1 MGRIN
6 RLLTWDTETTGLSP
20 ATDQV
25 IQVAGMAVDKDLNYI
40 KGDQIVLD
48 IKLRLD
54 VVPNPYAFATHG
66 ISILG
71 LIENG
76 ITEFEAAGHLK
87 QWFRAEK
94 NTMITGYNTRKFD
107 DEVARNLF
115 FRTMLDCYDH
125 EWADGNSRS
134 DIMQLTMLAYAL
146 RPEVINWPV
155 KPDGGISM
163 KLGDMARENGI
174 DLTHAHDARFDCIAT
189 VELMRKLKAGNEK
202 LWDYFL
208 QLSDKKF
215 VAAKLNARQ
224 PLVIVDRYIP
234 RELGSVSMMLPV
246 IEDKLQAGKMHCID
260 LREDPSEILRLS
272 AEELRRR
279 IFTPMAE
286 LKEGES
292 IKSVRSMASNQAP
305 LIADPLVFKGRGDLI
320 ERAGLD
326 LAQCQKHA
334 EMIAA
339 DPEFRARLQQAMV
352 SEFPLPTDIYQG
364 IYSSGMIFDGEK
376 NLRGRQRVLTVEGPG
391 QVILPAI
398 VKVDPYEL
406 CKQQS
411 KDRLRLFELALRAK
425 WANFTDEVL
434 AMKTFTAPELKEWV
448 DHLERTWFG
457 EPKGKQQ
464 INIDSYKL
472 TLSEVRAKFALTDV
486 QEKALVELEAHIET
500 SLKTIDTLKQLSA
513 DMTKAAEERL
523 DGAATPNNA
532 GVVEKDRQ
540 NRADRHGQTSVN
552 YQPG

>member
-1 MGRIN
+1 MGIPT
-6 RLLTWDTETTGLSP
+6 RLAVWDTETTGLSP

-76 ITEFEAAGHLK
+76 MTEFEAAGHLK
-87 QWFRAEK
+87 QWFKAGK
-94 NTMITGYNTRKFD
+94 NTMMTGYNTRKFD

-146 RPEVINWPV
+146 RPEIMNWPV
-155 KPDGGISM
+155 KPDGSISM

-174 DLTHAHDARFDCIAT
+174 DLTHAHDARFDCQAT
-189 VELMRKLKAGNEK
+189 VELMRKMKAGNER

-208 QLSDKKF
+208 QLSDKRF
-215 VAAKLNARQ
+215 VAAKLNALQ

-234 RELGSVSMMLPV
+234 REQGSVSMMLPV
-246 IEDKLQAGKMHCID
+246 IEDKFQAGKMHCID
-260 LREDPSEILRLS
+260 LRQDPTELLGLS
-272 AEELRRR
+272 PEELRRR
-279 IFTPMAE
+279 IFTSMAE

-292 IKSVRSMASNQAP
+292 ITSVRSVASNQAP
-305 LIADPLVFKGRGDLI
+305 LIADPSVFRGRGDLI
-320 ERAGLD
+320 ERAGLN

-334 EMIAA
+334 EIIAS
-339 DPEFRARLQQAMV
+339 DPAFRARLQQAMV
-352 SEFPLPTDIYQG
+352 SDFPPPSDVYQG
-364 IYSSGMIFDGEK
+364 VYSLGMIGRDESV
-376 NLRGRQRVLTVEGPG
+376 LRSRQRTMGVQGPNETG
-391 QVILPAI
+391 LPNI
-398 VKVDPYEL
+398 VKVDPFEL
-406 CKQQS
+406 CDQQA
-411 KDRLRLFELALRAK
+411 KDRLRMFELALRAK

-472 TLSEVRAKFALTDV
+472 TLAEVRAKFALTDV

-513 DMTKAAEERL
+513 DMTKAAEEGL
-523 DGAATPNNA
+523 DESATPNNS

-540 NRADRHGQTSVN
+540 NRADRHGQTSVS